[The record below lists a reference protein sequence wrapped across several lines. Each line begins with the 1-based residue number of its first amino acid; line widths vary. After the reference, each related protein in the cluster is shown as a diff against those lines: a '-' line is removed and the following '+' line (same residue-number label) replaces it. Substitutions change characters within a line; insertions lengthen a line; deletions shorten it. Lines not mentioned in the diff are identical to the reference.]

1 MKKLT
6 IEEVGEI
13 GKMTKEQI
21 ESQLC
26 EICGKR
32 LGNNE
37 AMKDADLGVAHK
49 TCVKQLSKYHQRRW
63 Y

>member
-6 IEEVGEI
+6 IKEVGEI
-13 GKMTKEQI
+13 GKLTEEQ
-21 ESQLC
+21 EKSQLC

-32 LGNNE
+32 IGDKE
-37 AMKDADLGVAHK
+37 SMHDADLCVAHK
-49 TCVKQLSKYHQRRW
+49 ICVEELSKYHQRKW

>member
-6 IEEVGEI
+6 IKEAGEI
-13 GKMTKEQI
+13 GKLTEEQR

-32 LGNNE
+32 LGTQE
-37 AMKDADLGVAHK
+37 AMHDADLCVAHK